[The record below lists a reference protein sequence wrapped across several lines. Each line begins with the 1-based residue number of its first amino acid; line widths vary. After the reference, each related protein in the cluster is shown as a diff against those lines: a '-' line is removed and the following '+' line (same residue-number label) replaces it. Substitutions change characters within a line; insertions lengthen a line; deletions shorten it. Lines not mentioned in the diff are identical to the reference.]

1 MIATKTA
8 LSPLLP
14 AQWFSFGTLAR
25 QQNTFYKEE
34 DHPAYRS
41 FRMIP
46 VSTVAGQSV
55 LPAFCPDRIEIS
67 GEEKR
72 AVIAVL
78 DAPFSNGSYDA
89 VIGPSLI
96 P

>member
-1 MIATKTA
+1 MV
-8 LSPLLP
+8 
-14 AQWFSFGTLAR
+14 
-25 QQNTFYKEE
+25 
-34 DHPAYRS
+34 
-41 FRMIP
+41 P

-78 DAPFSNGSYDA
+78 DAPLSNGSYDA